1 MKKVTQATPAN
12 ITLAVAALTFL
23 FQGLPPIFQASEV
36 ITDKTAAIVSLLCD
50 VANIFVATA
59 AIFFGVKNK

>member
-1 MKKVTQATPAN
+1 MKKVNQATPAN

-23 FQGLPPIFQASEV
+23 FQALPPIFEVSEV
-36 ITDKTAAIVSLLCD
+36 ITDKTAAAVKLFCD
-50 VANIFVATA
+50 VANVLVATA